1 VDLALAVVI
10 AFLAA
15 YLYLAYRDWVW
26 SPGWLQRIVRDEKKR
41 GRFPRSRDMEN
52 SGCRTGGCGSDHDR
66 GRANLRD
73 DRAADGIQSLRV
85 NHLKEVSGKP

>member
-41 GRFPRSRDMEN
+41 GRFPR
-52 SGCRTGGCGSDHDR
+52 DH
-66 GRANLRD
+66 A
-73 DRAADGIQSLRV
+73 
-85 NHLKEVSGKP
+85 